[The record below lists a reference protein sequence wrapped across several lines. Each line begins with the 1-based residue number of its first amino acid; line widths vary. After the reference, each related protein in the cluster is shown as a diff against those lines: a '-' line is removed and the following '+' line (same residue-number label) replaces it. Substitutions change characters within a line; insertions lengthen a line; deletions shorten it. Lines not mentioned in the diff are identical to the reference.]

1 MSSVKRERDGKVGIL
16 TLNDPA
22 SLNAMTPEL
31 LGDLARAV
39 GEMSIDP
46 GIRALVLTG
55 EGRGFC
61 SGQNLKAFNSLG
73 DNIYTGVMTHYWPAM
88 QALRECRMPVV
99 VAVNG
104 VAAGGGFSLAMSGD
118 MILAARSASFI
129 QVFSRIG
136 LVPDL
141 GSTWL
146 LPRLV
151 GRQRALELMLLNEP
165 LSAERAREWG
175 LVRDVVDDAKLLDEA
190 KALAG
195 RLADGPTRALVATRQ
210 LLEASEHASYAE
222 QFRREIE
229 LQQVIRESADA
240 KEGRQAFVEKRK
252 AQFTG
257 R

>member
-1 MSSVKRERDGKVGIL
+1 MSGVKRERDGKVGIL

-39 GEMSIDP
+39 GEMGVDP
-46 GIRALVLTG
+46 GIRALILTG

-73 DNIYTGVMTHYWPAM
+73 DNIYVGVMKHYWPAL
-88 QALRECRMPVV
+88 QALRECQMPVV

-118 MILAARSASFI
+118 IILAARSASFI

-146 LPRLV
+146 LPRLI
-151 GRQRALELMLLNEP
+151 GRQRALDLMLLNEP
-165 LSAERAREWG
+165 LSAERAKEWG

-190 KALAG
+190 KALAA

-210 LLEASEHASYAE
+210 LLEESEHASYAE

-240 KEGRQAFVEKRK
+240 REGRQAFVEKRK

>member
-22 SLNAMTPEL
+22 SLNAMTPDL
-31 LGDLARAV
+31 LGDLAQAV
-39 GEMSIDP
+39 GEMSHDP

-55 EGRGFC
+55 AGRGFC
-61 SGQNLKAFNSLG
+61 SGQNLKAFQSLG
-73 DNIYTGVMTHYWPAM
+73 DNIYTGVMKHYWPAM

-118 MILAARSASFI
+118 IILAARAASFI

-151 GRQRALELMLLNEP
+151 GRQRALDLMLLNEP

-195 RLADGPTRALVATRQ
+195 RLADGPTRALVATRL
-210 LLEASEHASYAE
+210 LLEESEHASYAD

>member
-1 MSSVKRERDGKVGIL
+1 MTGVKRERDGKVGIL

-39 GEMSIDP
+39 GEMSLDS

-61 SGQNLKAFNSLG
+61 SGQNLKAFQSLG
-73 DNIYTGVMTHYWPAM
+73 DNIYTGVMRHYWPAM
-88 QALRECRMPVV
+88 QALRECRVPVV

-118 MILAARSASFI
+118 IILAARSASFI

-146 LPRLV
+146 LPRLI
-151 GRQRALELMLLNEP
+151 GRQRALDLMLLNEP
-165 LSAERAREWG
+165 LRAERAKEWG

-210 LLEASEHASYAE
+210 LLEESEHASYAD

>member
-1 MSSVKRERDGKVGIL
+1 V
-16 TLNDPA
+16 
-22 SLNAMTPEL
+22 
-31 LGDLARAV
+31 
-39 GEMSIDP
+39 
-46 GIRALVLTG
+46 
-55 EGRGFC
+55 
-61 SGQNLKAFNSLG
+61 
-73 DNIYTGVMTHYWPAM
+73 
-88 QALRECRMPVV
+88 PVV

-118 MILAARSASFI
+118 VILAARSASFI
-129 QVFSRIG
+129 QVFSRIA

-146 LPRLV
+146 LPRLI

-175 LVRDVVDDAKLLDEA
+175 LVREVVDDARLLDEA
-190 KALAG
+190 TALAQ

-210 LLEASEHASYAE
+210 LLEESEHASYE
-222 QFRREIE
+222 VQFRRELE
-229 LQQVIRESADA
+229 VQSVIRTGPDA
-240 KEGRQAFVEKRK
+240 QEGRKAFVEKRK

>member
-1 MSSVKRERDGKVGIL
+1 MSSVTRERDGKVGIL

-31 LGDLARAV
+31 LGDLAAAV

-46 GIRALVLTG
+46 AIRALVLTG
-55 EGRGFC
+55 AGRGFC

-73 DNIYTGVMTHYWPAM
+73 DNIYTGVMRHYWPAM

-118 MILAARSASFI
+118 IILSARSASFI

-151 GRQRALELMLLNEP
+151 GRQRALDLMLLNEP
-165 LSAERAREWG
+165 LSAERAKEWG

-190 KALAG
+190 RALAH

-210 LLEASEHASYAE
+210 LLEESEHTSYAD

-229 LQQVIRESADA
+229 VQQVIRETADA

>member
-1 MSSVKRERDGKVGIL
+1 MTAVKRERDGKVGIL

-22 SLNAMTPEL
+22 TLNAMTPEL
-31 LGDLARAV
+31 LGDLAHAI
-39 GEMSIDP
+39 GEMANDAE
-46 GIRALVLTG
+46 IRALVLTG

-73 DNIYTGVMTHYWPAM
+73 DNIYTGVMAHYWPAM
-88 QALRECRMPVV
+88 RALRECRMPVV

-118 MILAARSASFI
+118 IIVAARSASFI
-129 QVFSRIG
+129 QVFSRIA

-146 LPRLV
+146 LPRLI
-151 GRQRALELMLLNEP
+151 GRQRALDLMLLNEP
-165 LSAERAREWG
+165 LSAERAKEWG

-210 LLEASEHASYAE
+210 LLEESEHATYAN
-222 QFRREIE
+222 QFCRELEIQSE
-229 LQQVIRESADA
+229 IRKSADA
-240 KEGRQAFVEKRK
+240 LEGRKAFVEKRK